1 MAEPVWLREELI
13 LYVHRRQI
21 LQHGGSLG
29 IRDPGLLEASLAR
42 PRQVY
47 AYEPNADMARLAA
60 AYAWAI
66 VRNHPFV
73 DGNKRVA
80 LVACRVFLRLNGYDL
95 SASAED
101 KYRMFMGIAS
111 GGVSEDQFTDWIRE
125 HLVPASSF

>member
-1 MAEPVWLREELI
+1 MPEPVWLREELI
-13 LYVHRRQI
+13 LFIHRRQI

-29 IRDPGLLEASLAR
+29 LRDRGLLEASLAR

-47 AYEPNADMARLAA
+47 AYGQNVDIARLAA

-95 SASAED
+95 FASAKE
-101 KYRMFMGIAS
+101 KYGIFMDIAS
-111 GGVSEDQFTDWIRE
+111 GKVSEEQLTDWIRRR
-125 HLVPASSF
+125 LVSAS

>member
-1 MAEPVWLREELI
+1 MPEPVWLREELI
-13 LYVHRRQI
+13 LFIHRRQI

-29 IRDPGLLEASLAR
+29 LRDRGLLEASLAR

-47 AYEPNADMARLAA
+47 AYGQNVDIARLAA

-95 SASAED
+95 FASAEE
-101 KYRMFMGIAS
+101 KYGIFMDIAS
-111 GGVSEDQFTDWIRE
+111 GKVSEEQLTDWIRRR
-125 HLVPASSF
+125 LVPAS

>member
-1 MAEPVWLREELI
+1 MPEPVWLREELI
-13 LYVHRRQI
+13 LFIHRRQI

-29 IRDPGLLEASLAR
+29 LRDRGLLEASLAR

-47 AYEPNADMARLAA
+47 AYGQNVDIARLAA
-60 AYAWAI
+60 AYAWVI

-95 SASAED
+95 SASAEE
-101 KYRMFMGIAS
+101 KYGIFMDIAS
-111 GGVSEDQFTDWIRE
+111 GKVSEEQLTDWIRRR
-125 HLVPASSF
+125 LVPAS

>member
-1 MAEPVWLREELI
+1 MPEPVWLREELI
-13 LYVHRRQI
+13 LFIHRRQI

-29 IRDPGLLEASLAR
+29 LRDRGLLEASLAR
-42 PRQVY
+42 PRQMY
-47 AYEPNADMARLAA
+47 AYGQNVDVARLAA

-95 SASAED
+95 FASAKE
-101 KYRMFMGIAS
+101 KYGIFMDIAS
-111 GGVSEDQFTDWIRE
+111 GKVSEEQLTDWIRRR
-125 HLVPASSF
+125 LVSAS

>member
-1 MAEPVWLREELI
+1 MPEPVWLREELI
-13 LYVHRRQI
+13 LFIHRRQI

-29 IRDPGLLEASLAR
+29 LRDRGLLEASLAR

-47 AYEPNADMARLAA
+47 AYGQNVDIARLAA

-95 SASAED
+95 FASAKE
-101 KYRMFMGIAS
+101 KYGIFMDIAS
-111 GGVSEDQFTDWIRE
+111 GKVSEEQLTDWIRRR
-125 HLVPASSF
+125 LVPAS